1 MVHAVLATV
10 RVEEPEKARA
20 LLEDARVSP
29 VQRAPGFVS
38 ALWLEPLEGIGM
50 SVIVF
55 DSEEHA
61 RAAMDYPL
69 PPIPGVTP
77 LSLELREVYAHA

>member
-1 MVHAVLATV
+1 MHAVVARV
-10 RVEEPEKARA
+10 RVDEPETARN
-20 LLEDARVSP
+20 LLQDARVSL
-29 VQRAPGFVS
+29 VRRAPGFVS

-61 RAAMDYPL
+61 VEALGYPL
-69 PPIPGVTP
+69 PEMPGVTP
-77 LSLELREVYAHA
+77 VTVEVREVYAHA

>member
-1 MVHAVLATV
+1 MVHAVVATV
-10 RVEEPEKARA
+10 RVDEPEKARA
-20 LLEDARVSP
+20 LLEEARVSV

-55 DSEEHA
+55 ESERHA
-61 RAAMDYPL
+61 LEAMEYPL
-69 PPIPGVTP
+69 PAIPGVTP
-77 LSLELREVYAHA
+77 LTVELRKVYAHA

>member
-1 MVHAVLATV
+1 VHAVLATV
-10 RVEEPEKARA
+10 RVEEPQKARA
-20 LLEDARVSP
+20 LLENARVSP
-29 VQRAPGFVS
+29 VKRAPGFVS

-61 RAAMDYPL
+61 RAAMDYSV

>member
-1 MVHAVLATV
+1 MVHAVVATV
-10 RVEEPEKARA
+10 RVDEPEKARA
-20 LLEDARVSP
+20 LLEEARVSP

-38 ALWLEPLEGIGM
+38 ALWLEPVEGVGM

-61 RAAMDYPL
+61 REAMEYPL